1 MREGDTLTRDP
12 KLFLFVKKK
21 KKKGMELGAAV
32 TALRKLAWRGFVSSL

>member
-21 KKKGMELGAAV
+21 KQ
-32 TALRKLAWRGFVSSL
+32 AWNLVLLLLHLES